1 MRIALFFSDSH
12 PPPPPSIH
20 SSFFDTKDISLPNDV
35 TPPIP
40 DNTAD
45 DSLPPPMPTL
55 EELNAL
61 KSRQLPAT
69 DYDNLDSEL
78 SYPYSPSINV
88 TGITFSTPI
97 KLGGYFP
104 EFFEDTDP
112 LSPIKEQPPSD
123 YQTMGEALTTLT
135 LTKPKQNTCA
145 KQLMFVNRQSKTN
158 QTKPSQKQTIE
169 VEKYKLCLGLYFST
183 SIVCF

>member
-123 YQTMGEALTTLT
+123 YQTMGEYV
-135 LTKPKQNTCA
+135 KNCETCQRINDA
-145 KQLMFVNRQSKTN
+145 KFQKNSAPLHPIPVKSKVWN
-158 QTKPSQKQTIE
+158 QVSLHVIIMYYT
-169 VEKYKLCLGLYFST
+169 
-183 SIVCF
+183 